1 MKYSNPRQ
9 IEPSTEVDGVLYFAQ
24 RIEEMLFDYS
34 IDLYKMPLLNTHGL
48 AREYC
53 RVVEKVLSGEIKEYQ
68 REILFEEF
76 LASFNDDIIL
86 KENWGIS
93 NIEFVTKSFGS
104 STQRVKDHTVAYVD
118 STLSNGRYYNWIVK
132 TLLKYTKLPKEKKKI
147 EAVIRCFIPEL
158 VSMGYDSEF
167 IYTALKQHFF
177 SGDAI
182 NNTSLEKFLAIFDL
196 KSHRYNV
203 YFAVS
208 PMVKHFREILE
219 NRLRLHFD
227 DDGNFSLFNKHS
239 NRIIVYFKDIK
250 APCPNSAARDAYN
263 RLDIFFSFY
272 KFVGNKKGLSIQKK
286 AMVKEQDCVPVF
298 VASKKLSYNIIE
310 NIDYSEIGAL
320 SDQLITG
327 LLINAEDEY
336 SVLSKSV
343 ELHNTAIS
351 ASDLKSGF
359 LNFWSAVEI
368 LCQGH
373 TADSKIGPVLD
384 VVLPILKKDYL
395 VTQIQDFNKNLKD
408 NLRKEDYE
416 YILSEIKV
424 AGCEKRKIF
433 QLIFLEQ
440 YKDLRTEVLTKL
452 ANYPV
457 LRSRLCLLSSMN
469 TTKKLNTM
477 ICAYVQRVKWHIYR
491 MYRTRNAIVHSGE
504 VPRNLK
510 YLGEH
515 LHSYLDSTAN
525 EFIVK
530 LAGDIPFSSREDVI
544 TDVKFAIANLDSILE
559 KDVPINEKIIDVL
572 IHPEIG
578 YIMNCEDHLRT

>member
-1 MKYSNPRQ
+1 M
-9 IEPSTEVDGVLYFAQ
+9 
-24 RIEEMLFDYS
+24 
-34 IDLYKMPLLNTHGL
+34 
-48 AREYC
+48 
-53 RVVEKVLSGEIKEYQ
+53 
-68 REILFEEF
+68 
-76 LASFNDDIIL
+76 
-86 KENWGIS
+86 
-93 NIEFVTKSFGS
+93 
-104 STQRVKDHTVAYVD
+104 
-118 STLSNGRYYNWIVK
+118 
-132 TLLKYTKLPKEKKKI
+132 
-147 EAVIRCFIPEL
+147 
-158 VSMGYDSEF
+158 
-167 IYTALKQHFF
+167 
-177 SGDAI
+177 
-182 NNTSLEKFLAIFDL
+182 
-196 KSHRYNV
+196 
-203 YFAVS
+203 
-208 PMVKHFREILE
+208 
-219 NRLRLHFD
+219 
-227 DDGNFSLFNKHS
+227 
-239 NRIIVYFKDIK
+239 
-250 APCPNSAARDAYN
+250 
-263 RLDIFFSFY
+263 
-272 KFVGNKKGLSIQKK
+272 
-286 AMVKEQDCVPVF
+286 KEQDCVPVF